1 MPKHLSFPSIE
12 QFRNVVREVTYRAN
26 ARDMAVKP
34 IIRFR
39 GTVKSHGTN
48 AGVVFDLVDDVIY
61 AQSRSNVLSLDKDNA
76 GFCQFF
82 ETNRAWFDAFLRAN
96 SLTGDFRYVSMYG
109 EWCGGNIQSGVA
121 ITGLPRMF
129 LVFASRY
136 SNLDEEGNPVS
147 TWIHE
152 PFPIP
157 KNDINVRHIS
167 DFGIYDIDIDF
178 NAPELAQ
185 NDLVEWTEAVEKKCP
200 IGAAYGN
207 EGTGEGIVY
216 HGVSSNV
223 DGFHVRD
230 LMFKVKGEK
239 HSVTK
244 VKTLAAVDVEVINN
258 IRILVDSLAT
268 ENRFAQGLSVLTER
282 GLDASDPKNTR
293 DFIMW
298 VKDDVVKEERDTILA
313 SGLDFGK
320 VVGGI
325 TTKAGKWYNS
335 RPL

>member
-121 ITGLPRMF
+121 ITGLPKMF
-129 LVFASRY
+129 LVFALRY
-136 SNLDEEGNPVS
+136 SNLNDEGNPKS
-147 TWIHE
+147 QWAFDNII
-152 PFPIP
+152 IP
-157 KNDINVRHIS
+157 ENDIGIHSI
-167 DFGIYDIDIDF
+167 DKFGTYDVVIDF
-178 NAPELAQ
+178 NSPEHVQ
-185 NDLVEWTEAVEKKCP
+185 NDLVAWTEAVEKRCP
-200 IGAAYGN
+200 IGAHFGV
-207 EGTGEGIVY
+207 EGVGEGIVY

-268 ENRFAQGLSVLTER
+268 ENRFAQGLSVLSEK
-282 GLDASDPKNTR
+282 GLDPTDAKNTR

-298 VKDDVVKEERDTILA
+298 VKDDVIKEERDTILA